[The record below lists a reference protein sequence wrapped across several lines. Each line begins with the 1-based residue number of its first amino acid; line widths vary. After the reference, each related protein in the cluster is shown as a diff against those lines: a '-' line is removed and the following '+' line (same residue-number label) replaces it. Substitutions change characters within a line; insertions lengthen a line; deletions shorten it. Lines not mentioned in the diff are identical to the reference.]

1 MYCNFNLND
10 EVYMIMA
17 YKNGNLYDK
26 VIDGIVKYIESSFLE
41 VTSLKNLEEF
51 KFHNGNLFTKDIDGN
66 MYTLYTKKQE
76 AKSILKQMQK
86 EQNFKKEVFDMVKKA
101 STKQLEA
108 IFSYLVAERD
118 RERYENIDRK

>member
-51 KFHNGNLFTKDIDGN
+51 KFCNGNLFTKDIDGN

-76 AKSILKQMQK
+76 AESILKQMQK
-86 EQNFKKEVFDMVKKA
+86 EQNFKEEVFDMVKKA

>member
-1 MYCNFNLND
+1 MELLS
-10 EVYMIMA
+10 I
-17 YKNGNLYDK
+17 LK
-26 VIDGIVKYIESSFLE
+26 VLFLE

-51 KFHNGNLFTKDIDGN
+51 KFCNGNLFTKDIDGN

-76 AKSILKQMQK
+76 AESILKQMQK
-86 EQNFKKEVFDMVKKA
+86 EQNFKEEVFDMVKKA